1 MKKLIIGTAQL
12 TRQYGISNYSKKK
25 SSKDIFK
32 FLEYCLTN
40 SINSF
45 DTASDY
51 GSEKIIGKFI
61 KSNKVKKIFL
71 STKISS
77 LKNLNYYKKFDYI
90 KYSLEKSLKIL
101 NVDSLDTVY
110 FHDEND
116 SKFFNS
122 NSYKI
127 DEIFKSYK
135 INNLGFSIYSKKVFK
150 RLNNNIY
157 VNSIQVPVNIL
168 SDEYSKIYSEKK
180 IIARSV
186 FLQGLLI
193 NSKIKTKKTFLKKFN
208 KKIIKLAT
216 ENNIDLYSLCLN
228 YVLKKKNLFKV
239 IVGVDNISQIKSL
252 LNSKNQRFKVLQ
264 IKEIKKLV
272 SALIDHENY
281 NQIIDPRKW

>member
-1 MKKLIIGTAQL
+1 MKKLVIGTAQL
-12 TRQYGISNYSKKK
+12 VRQYGISNYSKKK
-25 SSKDIFK
+25 SSKNIFK
-32 FLEYCLTN
+32 FLEFCLKN

-51 GSEKIIGKFI
+51 GSEKIIGKYI
-61 KSNKVKKIFL
+61 KLNKVKKIFL
-71 STKISS
+71 STKITS
-77 LKNLNYYKKFDYI
+77 LQNLNYFKKFDHI
-90 KYSLEKSLKIL
+90 KYSLEKSLKTL
-101 NVDSLDTVY
+101 NVESLDTVY

-116 SKFFNS
+116 SNFFNS

-127 DEIFKSYK
+127 NEIFKSYK

-157 VNSIQVPVNIL
+157 VNSLQVPVNIL
-168 SDEYSKIYSEKK
+168 NDEFSKIYSEKK
-180 IIARSV
+180 IIARSI

-208 KKIIKLAT
+208 EKLMKLAT

-239 IVGVDNISQIKSL
+239 IVGVDNIAQIKSL
-252 LNSKNQRFKVLQ
+252 LNSKNNRFK
-264 IKEIKKLV
+264 INKINKINKLIN
-272 SALIDHENY
+272 STIDHENY
-281 NQIIDPRKW
+281 SQIIDPRKW